1 MMDKLFKIKS
11 KQVHLLPSDLYG
23 ALWFIKHFPKYIN
36 VSYLNPT
43 TNQ

>member
-23 ALWFIKHFPKYIN
+23 ALWFIKHFHIYIYM
-36 VSYLNPT
+36 SLI
-43 TNQ
+43 